1 MGRFFCACAQ
11 FTTKYL
17 CWEIIIVQM
26 ILSMQKRNDSG
37 AFYVKIASS
46 FEVSE
51 LQCKNADGTCRS
63 KLINGNNNL
72 SGTSMNLKKLSQ
84 AMLVAACF
92 AAASASAAT
101 LTVSNTSNVI
111 VSKDTDW
118 SDFLNFAKFNTSLGT
133 LTSVTFNL
141 YSDING
147 SVSLT
152 NYNDELT
159 NVPFS
164 LGATVALSRPDS
176 SNLVLINETL
186 YNTSVG
192 VAAGD
197 TFADSKTVNAH
208 STATFTNVS
217 DLSLF
222 TGTGNIATLIS
233 AKAWSSV
240 EGDGIDAQFAT
251 KAGGYGTVT
260 YTYTAAPVPEPE
272 TYGMLLLGLG
282 VLGVVAKRKRAAK
295 A

>member
-1 MGRFFCACAQ
+1 
-11 FTTKYL
+11 
-17 CWEIIIVQM
+17 
-26 ILSMQKRNDSG
+26 
-37 AFYVKIASS
+37 
-46 FEVSE
+46 
-51 LQCKNADGTCRS
+51 
-63 KLINGNNNL
+63 
-72 SGTSMNLKKLSQ
+72 MNLKKLSQ